1 MSRASTSCSGA
12 KKKDVD
18 GRDKPGHDA
27 IHMPAD
33 AFPAPAVLITSQ
45 PNKWNKGGNMPAFIV
60 ARAALLSAALV
71 FSAQPARAEDALK
84 VAIGQRGVYENS
96 ISELGQDRG
105 FFKRRGLALELL
117 YTQGGGETQQAVISG
132 AVDIG
137 IGVGTLGAMGAFAK
151 GAPVRVLGAT
161 MRGAYEYWYV
171 PAASPIKTF
180 RDADGKT
187 VAYSTN
193 GSSTNLIVL
202 ALARH
207 YGVTV
212 KPTATGSPVSTLTQT
227 MTGQVDVGWSAAPIG
242 VGALAEGKIRI
253 VARGNDV
260 PAFADQTVRFVLAN
274 ADALD
279 KRPDVFRRYMQAYRD
294 TLDWMYADP
303 ASLAAYAGWAGVSES
318 VARRTRD
325 DFIPKD
331 NANPDRISGL
341 EAAMADAVA
350 YKFLPAPLDAGQLK
364 TLIRLQ
370 EAIR

>member
-1 MSRASTSCSGA
+1 MLWSDLIRGTALA
-12 KKKDVD
+12 
-18 GRDKPGHDA
+18 
-27 IHMPAD
+27 
-33 AFPAPAVLITSQ
+33 AVLATT
-45 PNKWNKGGNMPAFIV
+45 
-60 ARAALLSAALV
+60 
-71 FSAQPARAEDALK
+71 AQAQDALK

-96 ISELGQDRG
+96 ISEIGQQQG
-105 FFKRRGLALELL
+105 IFAKRGLALEIL
-117 YTQGGGETQQAVISG
+117 YTQGSGETQQAVIAG

-151 GAPVRVLGAT
+151 GAPVRAIGAT

-171 PAASPIKTF
+171 PSASPIWTF
-180 RDADGKT
+180 KDADGKT

-202 ALARH
+202 ALAKH

-212 KPTATGSPVSTLTQT
+212 KPTATGSPVSTLTQA

-242 VGALAEGKIRI
+242 VNALEEGKIRI

-274 ADALD
+274 ADALAR
-279 KRPDVFRRYMQAYRD
+279 RPDVFRRYMQAYRD
-294 TLDWMYADP
+294 TLDWMYVDP
-303 ASLAAYAGWAGVSES
+303 AAIAAYAKWAGISES

-331 NANPDRISGL
+331 NANPDKISGL
-341 EAAMADAVA
+341 DAAMADAVA
-350 YKFLPAPLDAGQLK
+350 YKFLAAPLGAAELR
-364 TLIRLQ
+364 TLIQLQ
-370 EAIR
+370 EPIR

>member
-1 MSRASTSCSGA
+1 MNNDRTRKHPMS
-12 KKKDVD
+12 
-18 GRDKPGHDA
+18 
-27 IHMPAD
+27 
-33 AFPAPAVLITSQ
+33 AFSI
-45 PNKWNKGGNMPAFIV
+45 F
-60 ARAALLSAALV
+60 RAAPLLAAILIA
-71 FSAQPARAEDALK
+71 AQPAMGEDALK

-96 ISELGQDRG
+96 ISELGQDHG
-105 FFKRRGLALELL
+105 FFKQRGLALELL

-171 PAASPIKTF
+171 PANSPIKTF

-202 ALARH
+202 ALAKH
-207 YGVTV
+207 SGVTV

-227 MTGQVDVGWSAAPIG
+227 MTGQIDVGWSAPPIG
-242 VGALAEGKIRI
+242 ISAIEDGKIRI

-260 PAFADQTVRFVLAN
+260 PAFADQTVRFVLVN

-279 KRPDVFRRYMQAYRD
+279 KRPDAFRRYMQAYRD

-303 ASLAAYAGWAGVSES
+303 ESLKAYAAWAGVSES

-331 NANPDRISGL
+331 NANPDKISGL
-341 EAAMADAVA
+341 EAAMADAVV
-350 YKFLPAPLDAGQLK
+350 YKFLSQPLTADQLK
-364 TLIRLQ
+364 TMIRLQ
-370 EAIR
+370 EPIK

>member
-1 MSRASTSCSGA
+1 MRLLTRLGA
-12 KKKDVD
+12 IAAALCVTM
-18 GRDKPGHDA
+18 A
-27 IHMPAD
+27 VPA
-33 AFPAPAVLITSQ
+33 
-45 PNKWNKGGNMPAFIV
+45 
-60 ARAALLSAALV
+60 ARADD
-71 FSAQPARAEDALK
+71 QLK
-84 VAIGQRGVYENS
+84 LAIGQRGNWDTSFAEV
-96 ISELGQDRG
+96 GQRAG
-105 FFKRRGLALELL
+105 IFKKHGLALEIV
-117 YTQGGGETQQAVISG
+117 YTQGSGETQQAVISG

-171 PAASPIKTF
+171 PAASPIKSF
-180 RDADGKT
+180 RDAGGKT

-202 ALARH
+202 TLARH

-212 KPTATGSPVSTLTQT
+212 KPTATGSPVSTLTQA

-242 VGALAEGKIRI
+242 VAALEEGKIRI

-260 PAFADQTVRFVLAN
+260 PAFADQTVRFVLVN

-303 ASLAAYAGWAGVSES
+303 ASLAAYAKWAGVSES

-350 YKFLPAPLDAGQLK
+350 YKFLAAPLDAGQLK
-364 TLIRLQ
+364 ALIRLQ
-370 EAIR
+370 EPIR

>member
-1 MSRASTSCSGA
+1 
-12 KKKDVD
+12 
-18 GRDKPGHDA
+18 
-27 IHMPAD
+27 MPR
-33 AFPAPAVLITSQ
+33 
-45 PNKWNKGGNMPAFIV
+45 KWPMPAFAI
-60 ARAALLSAALV
+60 ARVALLSAAV
-71 FSAQPARAEDALK
+71 IFCGPAARAEDALK

-96 ISELGQDRG
+96 ISELGQQHG
-105 FFKRRGLALELL
+105 FFKQRGLALELL

-180 RDADGKT
+180 RDADGRT

-202 ALARH
+202 ALAKH
-207 YGVTV
+207 HGVTV

-242 VGALAEGKIRI
+242 VSALEEGKIRI

-279 KRPDVFRRYMQAYRD
+279 KRPDLFRRYMQTYRD
-294 TLDWMYADP
+294 TLDWMY
-303 ASLAAYAGWAGVSES
+303 SY
-318 VARRTRD
+318 
-325 DFIPKD
+325 
-331 NANPDRISGL
+331 
-341 EAAMADAVA
+341 
-350 YKFLPAPLDAGQLK
+350 
-364 TLIRLQ
+364 
-370 EAIR
+370 

>member
-1 MSRASTSCSGA
+1 M
-12 KKKDVD
+12 
-18 GRDKPGHDA
+18 PG
-27 IHMPAD
+27 
-33 AFPAPAVLITSQ
+33 FPFLR
-45 PNKWNKGGNMPAFIV
+45 G
-60 ARAALLSAALV
+60 ALLVVALLVSSQSA
-71 FSAQPARAEDALK
+71 ARAEDALK
-84 VAIGQRGVYENS
+84 VAIGQRGVYENA
-96 ISELGQDRG
+96 ISELGQDHG
-105 FFKRRGLALELL
+105 LFKQRGLALELL

-151 GAPVRVLGAT
+151 GAPVRVIGAT

-180 RDADGKT
+180 KDADGKT

-202 ALARH
+202 ALAKH

-227 MTGQVDVGWSAAPIG
+227 MTSQIDVGWSAAPIG
-242 VGALAEGKIRI
+242 VSALEEGKIRI

-260 PAFADQTVRFVLAN
+260 PAFADQTVRFILVN
-274 ADALD
+274 ADALE

-303 ASLAAYAGWAGVSES
+303 ESLKAYAKWAGVSES

-331 NANPDRISGL
+331 NANPDKISGL
-341 EAAMADAVA
+341 DAAMADAVA
-350 YKFLPAPLDAGQLK
+350 YKFLSQPLTADQLK
-364 TLIRLQ
+364 SLIRLQ
-370 EAIR
+370 EPMR

>member
-1 MSRASTSCSGA
+1 
-12 KKKDVD
+12 
-18 GRDKPGHDA
+18 
-27 IHMPAD
+27 
-33 AFPAPAVLITSQ
+33 
-45 PNKWNKGGNMPAFIV
+45 MPAFAI
-60 ARAALLSAALV
+60 ARAAPLCAAVV
-71 FSAQPARAEDALK
+71 FCVPPAGAEDALK

-96 ISELGQDRG
+96 ISELGQDHG
-105 FFKRRGLALELL
+105 LFERRGLALELL

-171 PAASPIKTF
+171 PAASPIKSF
-180 RDADGKT
+180 RDAGGKT

-202 ALARH
+202 TLARH

-212 KPTATGSPVSTLTQT
+212 KPTATGSPVSTLTQA

-242 VGALAEGKIRI
+242 VAALEEGKIRI

-260 PAFADQTVRFVLAN
+260 PAFADQTVRFVLVN

-303 ASLAAYAGWAGVSES
+303 ASLAAYAKWAGVSES

-350 YKFLPAPLDAGQLK
+350 YKFLAAPLDAGQLK
-364 TLIRLQ
+364 ALIRLQ
-370 EAIR
+370 EPIR

>member
-1 MSRASTSCSGA
+1 MPAST
-12 KKKDVD
+12 
-18 GRDKPGHDA
+18 
-27 IHMPAD
+27 
-33 AFPAPAVLITSQ
+33 F
-45 PNKWNKGGNMPAFIV
+45 
-60 ARAALLSAALV
+60 ARSALLLSVVIL
-71 FSAQPARAEDALK
+71 SAQPARAEDALK
-84 VAIGQRGVYENS
+84 IAIGQRGVFENA
-96 ISELGQDRG
+96 ISELGQDHG
-105 FFKRRGLALELL
+105 FFKQRGLALELL

-171 PAASPIKTF
+171 PANSPIKTF
-180 RDADGKT
+180 RDADGRT

-202 ALARH
+202 ALAKH

-227 MTGQVDVGWSAAPIG
+227 MTGQVDIGWSAAPIG
-242 VGALAEGKIRI
+242 VGALEEGKIRI
-253 VARGNDV
+253 VAHGNDV
-260 PAFADQTVRFVLAN
+260 PAFAGQTVRFVLAN
-274 ADALD
+274 AGALD
-279 KRPDVFRRYMQAYRD
+279 QHPDVFRRYMQAYRD

-303 ASLAAYAGWAGVSES
+303 QALAAYAKWAGVSES

-331 NANPDRISGL
+331 NADPDKISGL
-341 EAAMADAVA
+341 DAAMADAVA
-350 YKFLPAPLDAGQLK
+350 YKFLSGPLTAEQLK
-364 TLIRLQ
+364 TLIRLLQ
-370 EAIR
+370 EPIR

>member
-1 MSRASTSCSGA
+1 MRSSHLVGAIALLALVATSVG
-12 KKKDVD
+12 
-18 GRDKPGHDA
+18 
-27 IHMPAD
+27 
-33 AFPAPAVLITSQ
+33 
-45 PNKWNKGGNMPAFIV
+45 
-60 ARAALLSAALV
+60 ARAQETLKADTLKV
-71 FSAQPARAEDALK
+71 DTLK

-96 ISELGQDRG
+96 VSELGQGAGLFR
-105 FFKRRGLALELL
+105 KRGLALDIL
-117 YTQGGGETQQAVISG
+117 YTQGSGETQQAVISG

-137 IGVGTLGAMGAFAK
+137 IGVGTSGALAAFAK
-151 GAPVRVLGAT
+151 GAPVRVIGAT

-171 PAASPIKTF
+171 PADSPIRSFK
-180 RDADGKT
+180 DADGRT

-202 ALARH
+202 ALAKH

-242 VGALAEGKIRI
+242 VSAIEEGKIRI
-253 VARGNDV
+253 LARGNDV
-260 PAFADQTVRFVLAN
+260 PAFAEPPVRFLPAT
-274 ADALD
+274 ADALG
-279 KRPDVFRRYMQAYRD
+279 KRPEVFRRYMQAYRD

-303 ASLAAYAGWAGVSES
+303 ASLKAYAAWAGVSES

-331 NANPDRISGL
+331 NANPDRIAGL

-350 YKFLPAPLDAGQLK
+350 YKFLTAPLTADQLG
-364 TLIRLQ
+364 TL
-370 EAIR
+370 

>member
-1 MSRASTSCSGA
+1 
-12 KKKDVD
+12 
-18 GRDKPGHDA
+18 
-27 IHMPAD
+27 MPALVAGIHVLQRRNELKTWMAGPSPAMTGSLCPR
-33 AFPAPAVLITSQ
+33 AFPAPVVLITSQ
-45 PNKWNKGGNMPAFIV
+45 PNKWNKRGNMPAFIV
-60 ARAALLSAALV
+60 ARAALLSAVIFCVPA
-71 FSAQPARAEDALK
+71 ARAEDALK

-105 FFKRRGLALELL
+105 FFKRRGLVLELL

-151 GAPVRVLGAT
+151 GAPVRVLGAP

-171 PAASPIKTF
+171 PAASPIKSF
-180 RDADGKT
+180 RDADTKT

-202 ALARH
+202 ALAKH
-207 YGVTV
+207 YGVAV

-242 VGALAEGKIRI
+242 VAALEEGKIRI

-274 ADALD
+274 ADALA

-303 ASLAAYAGWAGVSES
+303 ASLPPHAAWAAASPTF
-318 VARRTRD
+318 ARRTPD
-325 DFIPKD
+325 DSTPPN
-331 NANPDRISGL
+331 NANP
-341 EAAMADAVA
+341 A
-350 YKFLPAPLDAGQLK
+350 
-364 TLIRLQ
+364 
-370 EAIR
+370 